1 MCRRCRAKFVIL
13 SAVFGIG
20 KFAQRLK
27 KLVACESFGDEL
39 PFVIIFS
46 ELALANTSSCRS
58 SWLFVSIAFERILIL
73 DFSPTAIAP
82 DNAKSM
88 GFCEN
93 VYPRLKTGDIG
104 GGLAGN
110 GGIRNFRRGT

>member
-1 MCRRCRAKFVIL
+1 MCRRCRARLMVV

-20 KFAQRLK
+20 KFAQRSK
-27 KLVACESFGDEL
+27 KFVACESFGDEL
-39 PFVIIFS
+39 PFVTTLS
-46 ELALANTSSCRS
+46 GLALANTSSCRS
-58 SWLFVSIAFERILIL
+58 SWLSVSIAFERILIL
-73 DFSPTAIAP
+73 DFSPIATAP

-88 GFCEN
+88 GFCEG
-93 VYPRLKTGDIG
+93 VYPRLKTGDVG